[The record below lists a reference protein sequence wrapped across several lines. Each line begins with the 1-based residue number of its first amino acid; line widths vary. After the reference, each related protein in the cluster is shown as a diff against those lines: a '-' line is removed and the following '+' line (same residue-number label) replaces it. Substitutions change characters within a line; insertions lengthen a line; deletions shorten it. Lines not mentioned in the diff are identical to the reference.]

1 MGVASYRRGSALISQ
16 DFARDAYAKG
26 WSSHDPDAVQA
37 AAKPRPLDWGSKS
50 DEKALDHARRMV
62 SGSRKYGR
70 EVDAEV
76 LALAVADKAKVS
88 LDRAT
93 RAVQIVL
100 AGPDGATKMNPR
112 RRNPDTLRTIVLA
125 NLDPVGDTEWYQDG
139 WARKSR
145 PIPLVQALSWVN
157 AGDAEDERKARAF
170 AKKEGYE
177 VFIFPTS
184 EADPLGKAK
193 RELLSTWKAAAVE
206 IAKEAAR
213 AKAAKSK
220 RRKVVNPKLRCNSA
234 DRYEKVKALAERGST
249 EHERATAARILAGLR
264 SPAQEA
270 RAALDA
276 ARAKEAQQVAAA
288 YEVLHELRPGDK
300 VEVVFE
306 PKSSSSPNDKRTVTV
321 TSVQDL
327 GKDQH
332 RHAYTTSGRVMP
344 GIPAGGA
351 IMDYGGGDLYFQA
364 TMRTPIKRVI
374 SLRVVGVAPKGAAL
388 LGAKA
393 NPGKRQNPNSK
404 ASVRT
409 KPVRLKGVSAR
420 GWQAKKAA
428 VDASVRV
435 ITEGRSTAAGERG
448 GLGGFTDINAAR
460 RYIAYRPGGDITPA
474 VLSYRAK
481 HAAERGYFSK
491 AVLEKALEAEEISRG
506 YVTSW

>member
-1 MGVASYRRGSALISQ
+1 MGVASYRRGSALISR

-37 AAKPRPLDWGSKS
+37 TAKPRPPDWGSKS
-50 DEKALDHARRMV
+50 DERALDHARRMV
-62 SGSRKYGR
+62 SGNRKYGR
-70 EVDAEV
+70 DVDAEV

-145 PIPLVQALSWVN
+145 PVPLVQALSWVN

-184 EADPLGKAK
+184 ETDPLGKAK

-213 AKAAKSK
+213 AKTAKAR
-220 RRKVVNPKLRCNSA
+220 RRKVVNPKLRRNSA

-300 VEVVFE
+300 VEVIFE
-306 PKSSSSPNDKRTVTV
+306 GKSLTSPDDKRTVTV
-321 TSVQDL
+321 TSVEDFGQDR
-327 GKDQH
+327 K
-332 RHAYTTSGRVMP
+332 RYVFTTSGKVMP
-344 GIPAGGA
+344 GIPAGGM
-351 IMDYGGGDLYFQA
+351 IRVGFDGNDMQFQP
-364 TMRTPIKRVI
+364 TMRTPVKRVV

-393 NPGKRQNPNSK
+393 NPGKRRNPSAHALAALRADYQEAN
-404 ASVRT
+404 AEYTNWARIED
-409 KPVRLKGVSAR
+409 RLSDRERRAKEAAYQRMNAAWVAL
-420 GWQAKKAA
+420 KKA
-428 VDASVRV
+428 
-435 ITEGRSTAAGERG
+435 EGS
-448 GLGGFTDINAAR
+448 R
-460 RYIAYRPGGDITPA
+460 R
-474 VLSYRAK
+474 
-481 HAAERGYFSK
+481 
-491 AVLEKALEAEEISRG
+491 
-506 YVTSW
+506 